1 MLSDRLVE
9 VALLELP
16 ETIAAIRFAHHEQF
30 PHEDSPSDADVIAAI
45 LVAYQSI
52 VDADLTG

>member
-30 PHEDSPSDADVIAAI
+30 PHEDSPSDSDVIAAI

-52 VDADLTG
+52 VDAN